1 MKHVQIFE
9 DFKQGL
15 MAKPQGFLSRL
26 AQGAKHAMGME
37 SKDDRKSIESI
48 HTAIKDSHK
57 YNWIKNVREIKPG
70 VIVAQVADKSLMVD
84 ANTPEIMYKG
94 KELDLHN
101 LQDEADRLYTIL
113 VRRKTEM

>member
-37 SKDDRKSIESI
+37 NKEDRNSL
-48 HTAIKDSHK
+48 DSFHRALD
-57 YNWIKNVREIKPG
+57 NFPLDNFRELKPG
-70 VIVAQVADKSLMVD
+70 VILANVMGKSVLVD
-84 ANTPEIMYKG
+84 INIPEITIKG
-94 KELDLHN
+94 KELDLHD
-101 LQDEADRLYTIL
+101 LKQESKFLYDKL
-113 VRRKTEM
+113 MKMKM

>member
-1 MKHVQIFE
+1 MKHIQLFE
-9 DFKQGL
+9 DFQEGP
-15 MAKPQGFLSRL
+15 MQKPQGFFSRM
-26 AQGAKHAMGME
+26 AQGAKHALGME
-37 SKDDRKSIESI
+37 NKDDRKSIETI

-70 VIVAQVADKSLMVD
+70 VIVAQVADKSLVVD
-84 ANTPEIMYKG
+84 ANTPEIMFKG

-113 VRRKTEM
+113 VRMKEEM